1 MRHLVREHWSLGV
14 GILIWMA
21 ILAVLTSKMLASTG
35 GRVVYGLDDAY
46 IHLAIAKHL
55 VQNGVWGVTPYAFSA
70 SSSSVV
76 WPLILAGAFRLFGMN
91 EAIPFLINVLL
102 SFVFIVLLY
111 QWARPLVGS
120 SWGTLVLLLG
130 FLLLVPVPTLV
141 FNGMETLL
149 QVLVSFALFARVVEH
164 VGRPQQSDRILLP
177 ALGAGLAA
185 IRYEGLFII
194 LIACA
199 LLLVRKE
206 YLLAIS
212 MASAG
217 ALPVAVLGIVS
228 MGQGWSFLPNSIMV
242 KHSPLSFSDWP
253 SILALVMRP
262 FGTIADTFVQAVPR
276 WAGLEVGVLFLG
288 LFLMRSRRH
297 RRLWDESVA
306 ALALFVGVALIHSL
320 LISEEWFYRY
330 GAYLDVLGL
339 TDLAYEAK
347 ALVAED
353 FEIAKSW
360 RPMLLPGVLVGV
372 LLGFPLAKAS
382 VEALLDTP
390 LASRNIYDQ
399 QQQMALFLKEH
410 YSGQAVAANDIGAI
424 DFYSNLHLMDL
435 FGLASREVALDKL
448 DGQWNSKA
456 IAAISDRG
464 GTVIAV
470 VFDSWFV
477 STGLPPSWIKV
488 AEWTI
493 EDNVVCGS
501 DTVSWYGVGRGNAE
515 ALASNLRNFEPQLP
529 RQVAVRN
536 LSGY

>member
-1 MRHLVREHWSLGV
+1 
-14 GILIWMA
+14 
-21 ILAVLTSKMLASTG
+21 
-35 GRVVYGLDDAY
+35 
-46 IHLAIAKHL
+46 
-55 VQNGVWGVTPYAFSA
+55 
-70 SSSSVV
+70 
-76 WPLILAGAFRLFGMN
+76 
-91 EAIPFLINVLL
+91 
-102 SFVFIVLLY
+102 
-111 QWARPLVGS
+111 
-120 SWGTLVLLLG
+120 
-130 FLLLVPVPTLV
+130 
-141 FNGMETLL
+141 
-149 QVLVSFALFARVVEH
+149 
-164 VGRPQQSDRILLP
+164 
-177 ALGAGLAA
+177 
-185 IRYEGLFII
+185 
-194 LIACA
+194 
-199 LLLVRKE
+199 
-206 YLLAIS
+206 
-212 MASAG
+212 
-217 ALPVAVLGIVS
+217 
-228 MGQGWSFLPNSIMV
+228 
-242 KHSPLSFSDWP
+242 
-253 SILALVMRP
+253 
-262 FGTIADTFVQAVPR
+262 
-276 WAGLEVGVLFLG
+276 
-288 LFLMRSRRH
+288 
-297 RRLWDESVA
+297 
-306 ALALFVGVALIHSL
+306 
-320 LISEEWFYRY
+320 
-330 GAYLDVLGL
+330 
-339 TDLAYEAK
+339 
-347 ALVAED
+347 
-353 FEIAKSW
+353 IAKSW

-390 LASRNIYDQ
+390 LASRNIYGQ

-529 RQVAVRN
+529 RQVTVRN